1 MNNVIEADFQVMQDR
16 TPEVIRTE
24 IKTIEAQV
32 YKTTLDGVIQIGN
45 RLQELKE
52 MVGHGKWL
60 LWCEENLGYSK
71 RQMQKYMEISTEYGK
86 ENSPYLNTHMC
97 ADLSISKAYSLL
109 SLPEEEVESFTENHN
124 IENLT
129 VKELEAEIKG
139 WKQKHED
146 LEKEKEGIQEE
157 LQQAKKEQEE
167 LEQEVE
173 EQERYCAELE
183 TEMEGLKEQHT
194 DPEELKKLQDKLD
207 KEKENVKKLKE
218 ELKQEEEKQK
228 QAINAA
234 LEEQKEQ
241 VTKEAEAAQEEKI
254 KQAEASKQQAE
265 EQIKTLQKKLEQS
278 GNEDIIRFK
287 LKADQLQ
294 EDFKSLQI
302 AVETIQTKDAEQ
314 AGKLKAALKLI
325 METLMKQLEE

>member
-16 TPEVIRTE
+16 TPDVIRTE

-32 YKTTLDGVIQIGN
+32 YKTTLDGVIQIGK

-52 MVGHGKWL
+52 MIGHGKWL
-60 LWCEENLGYSK
+60 PWCKENLGYSE
-71 RQMQKYMEISTEYGK
+71 RQMQKYLEISAEYGK
-86 ENSPYLNTHMC
+86 ENSPYLNPHTC
-97 ADLSISKAYSLL
+97 ADLSISKAYKLL
-109 SLPEEEVESFTENHN
+109 AIPENEVESFTEKHD

-129 VKELEAEIKG
+129 VKELEAEIKD
-139 WKQKHED
+139 WKQKHEA
-146 LEKEKEGIQEE
+146 LEKEKEGLQEE
-157 LQQAKKEQEE
+157 LEQAQKEQEE

-183 TEMEGLKEQHT
+183 TEMEGLKEQGT
-194 DPEELKKLQDKLD
+194 DPAELEQLQNKLD

-218 ELKQEEEKQK
+218 ELKQEAEKQK
-228 QAINAA
+228 QAIDAA

-241 VTKEAEAAQEEKI
+241 VTKEVEEAQEAKI
-254 KQAEASKQQAE
+254 KQAEASRQQAE
-265 EQIKTLQKKLEQS
+265 EQIKVLQKKLEQS

-287 LKADQLQ
+287 LKTDQLQ
-294 EDFKSLQI
+294 EDFKALQI
-302 AVETIQTKDAEQ
+302 AMETIQTKDAEQ

-325 METLMKQLEE
+325 METLLKQLEG